1 MTSSS
6 EPAFAPSRGGSLLRL
21 LRGALLIVLAL
32 AAGGVAFMH
41 TPWGMKAAVNLTLR
55 LVRPVR
61 EADLSVT
68 GARGGF
74 FSGIEVYGVR
84 LRRNDGQLEVTADTL
99 AMRYRL
105 DELIGG
111 SPRVRG
117 TVLAGV
123 RVTARWPLRERV
135 PEKPP
140 EASPTDFTLDR
151 IELRRGSARLQVR
164 AVQRDSLLEVEHL
177 GLAISELRI
186 TRTLSLTLDTLTATL
201 RVPSEPAATVRV
213 AAAGKLLPGRAEVR
227 TLTVDGDRTR
237 VAGAGVLPLPSRE
250 GWDFEGAD
258 FRLTCAPLAGSD
270 IRRFLPVVGDPGDIT
285 LDLTARGDSST
296 LHATLD
302 ARAARGGHVSIKA
315 DLPAR
320 AGAVA
325 LRTDGRI
332 QSLDLGAIL
341 GGDPD
346 RLTITAQWTAD
357 LAGPDLG
364 RISGPLTLDLAGT
377 RARAVRLDEARLSG
391 RFEDGRATLQ
401 LAGAADSF
409 ALTGSGW
416 ITPFAAPA
424 AYDFSGALSVPPI
437 RAAVSLPILVTGNL
451 PFHIQG
457 RGLKPGSAS
466 ATAWIELHPDA
477 STPALLGPGRLAAD
491 INGGLVRWQVD
502 LAAASGSVRAKGDI
516 GLAKTPPFHVREG
529 EVDSVKVA
537 LFAGDTTSC
546 RLSARFLAEGR
557 IASPSSM
564 FAKADVASLDLSYGA
579 HEIRDGRATLR
590 LERGRAQL
598 DAKAVV
604 DSASIETMASVAPLK
619 RPREVTLAM
628 TFRDLDLARITEGKW
643 PASRLAG
650 SLSAQVVGPDLE
662 GLLATSTRRAALDRA
677 RGTVRLDLEPS
688 TLGGQSVSA
697 FTIGGDLS
705 GGTMRIGGRLESSS
719 DEARLVGTIAGR
731 AAGVEDTDSLEAD
744 ATLDLSGSRIRRL
757 TFDRL
762 VGRAHFSGGHLDAG
776 LGLRAGSDSANV
788 VLEGEPFADPAR
800 LRASGGLRFDR
811 LGELAGIDSLKSGA
825 RLSFTAEG
833 ELPRRGGLPGLLLSG
848 RLGGNANVGDAVLDT
863 IAVECD
869 VRRGVIHVP
878 RLILGGNLIA
888 THGGGSIALPGG
900 AATEST
906 SFSVEGTLEP
916 LDPLAPLL
924 GLSNLTT
931 LHGRFGMTAE
941 GSAGATAFTARA
953 SLMRPHVNKIWADSM
968 ALQISGTIRDTM
980 LTDLTS
986 RVTARSLVVW
996 PLASRDLDATID
1008 WDGRELSA
1016 EIRSLIMGERKEE
1029 FVLRLEPRAGG
1040 VRGRL
1045 DRLKHDHS
1053 GGTITLEHPADFEL
1067 GKRLFLSDLVLLDG
1081 DRPLLRAHGSAEPSG
1096 AVGFEVHVDSLNLA
1110 YLEEFSG
1117 LSALQGAVSLDGSL
1131 SGTREHPTLDAALRA
1146 RLIAGR
1152 RRPAL
1157 LQGRLQW
1164 ANGIF
1169 DLATGFDQTPDN
1181 RAALTARLPLA
1192 LTLAPTSGASPL
1204 AQTGSSMRA
1213 HIEAHQIDLSWFEP
1227 MISPGTARG
1236 LKGWVDGTV
1245 EAEGDPELPT
1255 LSGHLALTEGR
1266 VAVPPLGVE
1275 FKNGEASLGFADH
1288 TIRLERA
1295 RLTSGGTLEAMGT
1308 ATLHGQGR
1316 RTVDLDVELRRFVPM
1331 NTASAKADVT
1341 GRIAVSGNIGAP
1353 RVRGDLTLRKSTI
1366 YAEKGAATG
1375 LEPVE
1380 LSRRDRLD
1388 LQERFGMEV
1397 GEGPTR
1403 KALLGDSANVD
1414 VDVTIGDNVWVRR
1427 RSDPIVALEL
1437 KGNVRARASRGAN
1450 LDASGTLG
1458 IRTGRS
1464 YLSFL
1469 GRRFEILRAD
1479 VDLPGPVDS
1488 ASAHLEA
1495 FYRPRGNDSNSADVE
1510 VTAIVDIDASGVTT
1524 TLRSEPYLDHSSLLN
1539 YLATGQV
1546 QGGTGSGAAYGL
1558 AVGTVL
1564 GAVGGSAG
1572 RGLGLDVV
1580 TVTMDAYGGQILSA
1594 GSYVNPSVYLGF
1606 RQPVVQGSTTGNTS
1620 TAGTATT
1627 EFEVEVEAWRNLL
1640 LNLHGSPARY
1650 WFIVRPRLGR

>member
-1 MTSSS
+1 
-6 EPAFAPSRGGSLLRL
+6 
-21 LRGALLIVLAL
+21 
-32 AAGGVAFMH
+32 
-41 TPWGMKAAVNLTLR
+41 MKAAVNLTLR
-55 LVRPVR
+55 FVHPVR
-61 EADLSVT
+61 EADLSVS

-74 FSGIEVYGVR
+74 LSGMEVYGVR
-84 LRRNDGQLEVTADTL
+84 LRRNDGSLEVTADTL

-111 SPRVRG
+111 SPRLRG
-117 TVLAGV
+117 AVLAGV
-123 RVTARWPLRERV
+123 HVAARWPLRKSVAE
-135 PEKPP
+135 EPP
-140 EASPTDFTLDR
+140 EASHTDFTVDR

-164 AVQRDSLLEVEHL
+164 AVQRDSVLEVEHL

-186 TRTLSLTLDTLTATL
+186 TRTPSLTLDTLTATL
-201 RVPSEPAATVRV
+201 RAPSEPAGTVRV
-213 AAAGKLLPGRAEVR
+213 AAAGKLSHGRVEVR
-227 TLTVDGDRTR
+227 MLTVDGDRTR
-237 VAGAGVLPLPSRE
+237 VAGAGILPLPSRE
-250 GWDFEGAD
+250 GWTFEGAN

-270 IRRFLPVVGDPGDIT
+270 IRRFLPVVGDPGDVT

-296 LHATLD
+296 LHVALD
-302 ARAARGGHVSIKA
+302 ARAVRGGHVNLEA
-315 DLPAR
+315 GLPAR

-325 LRTDGRI
+325 LRTSGRI

-346 RLTITAQWTAD
+346 RLAITAQWTAD
-357 LAGPDLG
+357 LAGPDL
-364 RISGPLTLDLAGT
+364 RSISGPLTLDLAGT

-391 RFEDGRATLQ
+391 RFEDGRVTLQ

-409 ALTGSGW
+409 VLAGSGW

-437 RAAVSLPILVTGNL
+437 RAAASRPILVAGSL

-457 RGLKPGSAS
+457 RGLKAGSTS

-516 GLAKTPPFHVREG
+516 GFAKTPAFHVREG
-529 EVDSVKVA
+529 EVDSVRVA

-546 RLSARFLAEGR
+546 RLSAHFLAEGR

-564 FAKADVASLDLSYGA
+564 IATAHVASRSLSYGA

-590 LERGRAQL
+590 LERTRAQL
-598 DAKAVV
+598 DAKAMV
-604 DSASIETMASVAPLK
+604 DSANIEAMASVASLE
-619 RPREVTLAM
+619 RPREAKLAM

-650 SLSAQVVGPDLE
+650 SLRAQVAGSDLE
-662 GLLATSTRRAALDRA
+662 DLLAASKRRAALDGA
-677 RGTVRLDLEPS
+677 HGTVRLDLEPS
-688 TLGGQSVSA
+688 TFRGQSVSA
-697 FTIGGDLS
+697 LTLAGDLS

-719 DEARLVGTIAGR
+719 DAARLVGTITGR

-757 TFDRL
+757 TFDRF

-776 LGLRAGSDSANV
+776 LDLRAGSDSANV
-788 VLEGEPFADPAR
+788 ILGGEPFADPAR

-811 LGELAGIDSLKSGA
+811 LGELAGVDTLKSAA

-833 ELPRRGGLPGLLLSG
+833 ELPRRGGLPELQLSG

-863 IAVECD
+863 IAVEFD
-869 VRRGVIHVP
+869 VKRGVIHVP
-878 RLILGGNLIA
+878 RLMLGGNLIA

-906 SFSVEGTLEP
+906 SFAVEGTLGA

-924 GLSNLTT
+924 GLGSLST
-931 LHGRFGMTAE
+931 LHGRFGLTAE

-953 SLMRPHVNKIWADSM
+953 SLLRPHVNKIWADSM
-968 ALQISGTIRDTM
+968 ALQISGTIRDTT
-980 LTDLTS
+980 LTGLTS
-986 RVTARSLVVW
+986 RVTAWSLVVW
-996 PLASRDLDATID
+996 PLASRDLDAMID

-1016 EIRSLIMGERKEE
+1016 KIRSLIMGERKEE

-1045 DRLKHDHS
+1045 DRLMHDHS
-1053 GGTITLEHPADFEL
+1053 GGTITLERPVEFEV

-1096 AVGFEVHVDSLNLA
+1096 AVGFEVHLDSLNLA
-1110 YLEEFSG
+1110 YLGEFSG
-1117 LSALQGAVSLDGSL
+1117 LSALRGTVSLDGSL
-1131 SGTREHPTLDAALRA
+1131 SGTREQPILDAALRA
-1146 RLIAGR
+1146 WLIAGKR
-1152 RRPAL
+1152 KPAL
-1157 LQGRLQW
+1157 LQGRLRW
-1164 ANGIF
+1164 ADGIF
-1169 DLATGFDQTPDN
+1169 DLTAGFDQTPDN

-1192 LTLAPTSGASPL
+1192 LTLEPTSGASPMTR
-1204 AQTGSSMRA
+1204 AASSMRA
-1213 HIEAHQIDLSWFEP
+1213 HIEAHRIDLSWFEP
-1227 MISPGTARG
+1227 LIPPGTARG

-1245 EAEGDPELPT
+1245 EAEGDPEFPT
-1255 LSGHLALTEGR
+1255 LSGHLALSEGR

-1275 FKNGEASLGFADH
+1275 FKDGEVSLGFADH

-1295 RLTSGGTLEAMGT
+1295 RLRSGGTLEANGT
-1308 ATLHGQGR
+1308 ATLQGRGR
-1316 RTVDLDVELRRFVPM
+1316 RTVDLDVTLRRFVPM
-1331 NTASAKADVT
+1331 NTANAKADVT
-1341 GRIAVSGNIGAP
+1341 GWIAVSGNLEAP
-1353 RVRGDLTLRKSTI
+1353 QVRGDLSLRKSTI

-1397 GEGPTR
+1397 GEKPRR
-1403 KALLGDSANVD
+1403 KALLGDSTDVD

-1437 KGNVRARASRGAN
+1437 KGDIRARKSRGAT

-1469 GRRFEILRAD
+1469 GRRFEMLRAD

-1495 FYRPRGNDSNSADVE
+1495 FYRPRANESNSADVE
-1510 VTAIVDIDASGVTT
+1510 VTAIVDIDASGVAT

-1546 QGGTGSGAAYGL
+1546 QGGTGSGTAYGL

-1606 RQPVVQGSTTGNTS
+1606 RQPVVQGSTTGNSSTS
-1620 TAGTATT
+1620 GTATT

-1640 LNLHGSPARY
+1640 LNFHGSPARY